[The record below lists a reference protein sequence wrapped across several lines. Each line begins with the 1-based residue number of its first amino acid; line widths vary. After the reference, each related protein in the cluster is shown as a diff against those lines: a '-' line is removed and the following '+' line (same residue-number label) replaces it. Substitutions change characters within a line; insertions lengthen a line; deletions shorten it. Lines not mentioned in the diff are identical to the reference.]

1 MYLLPIELVRSKVYP
16 LERRVGSSK
25 CGSKKF
31 RVFLN
36 ISELDLLESFQTKRH
51 YKVNHYISCNDK
63 YLICLLSCK
72 ICGLHYVGSNTD
84 RFRLRWN
91 NYEDND
97 REVQRGEEHMQR
109 FRIICPF
116 HSEEYIGF
124 LHDCSTTLIDTDSS
138 DCARRGEFWRTLLKT
153 LVPYGVNK
161 KE

>member
-25 CGSKKF
+25 CGSKRF

-36 ISELDLLESFQTKRH
+36 ISESDLFESFQTKRH

-84 RFRLRWN
+84 GFRLRWN

-97 REVQRGEEHMQR
+97 REVQHGEEHMQPELFVHFIQR
-109 FRIICPF
+109 TIL
-116 HSEEYIGF
+116 GF
-124 LHDCSTTLIDTDSS
+124 YMIVVQL
-138 DCARRGEFWRTLLKT
+138 
-153 LVPYGVNK
+153 
-161 KE
+161 